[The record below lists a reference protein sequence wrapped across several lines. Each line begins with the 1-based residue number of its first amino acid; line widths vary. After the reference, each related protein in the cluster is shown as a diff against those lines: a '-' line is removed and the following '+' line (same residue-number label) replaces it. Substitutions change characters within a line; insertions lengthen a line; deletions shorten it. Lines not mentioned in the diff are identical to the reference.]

1 MSSLLPVL
9 ALRLS
14 AAAGT
19 AFGTAYAELD
29 PELRAATKP
38 EFGHFQT
45 SLALRLAKSLGLPP
59 RVIAERLVA
68 AADLDDLCSL
78 SIAGPGFVNLTV
90 HPPALADAVN
100 SLPGR
105 LPARGQRVVVDY
117 SQPNV
122 AKQMHVGHLRSTV
135 IGDALCNVLAYVGY
149 EVVRQNHVGDWGTQ
163 FGMMVEQ
170 VLFEQLG
177 VESLDIEGLQQL
189 YQRGRKHFDTEPAFA
204 DRSRARVVLLQ
215 SGDAETLAIW
225 AQMVEVSLVEFDR
238 LYAVLGSPLTRAD
251 VVGESAYNDDLPVI
265 VDELAAAGLLTE
277 SEGAQC
283 AFLPGFVGRDGSP
296 LPVIVRKSDGGFGYS
311 ATDLAAVRHRVS
323 DLHADRIIYVV
334 DHRQALHFQQIFAL
348 ARTAGWL
355 PETVPAEH
363 VAFGTVLGPDG
374 KPFKTR
380 DGGTVRLAAL
390 LADAVA
396 RASALLAG
404 RDDALSE
411 PERLAIA
418 EAVGIGAVKYAD
430 LASDR
435 INDYVFDLDRMV
447 AMAGNTGPY
456 LQYAHARLTRLLEK
470 AGEAP
475 GRVTQLTEPAEQRLA
490 LLLTGFGDT
499 VVQVASSL
507 QPHKLCTYLYD
518 VASALSA
525 FYETCPVLTSAGEQR
540 ASRLGL
546 CAATRTVL
554 HDGLGLLGITAPD
567 SM

>member
-1 MSSLLPVL
+1 MSAFLPVL
-9 ALRLS
+9 AARLS
-14 AAAGT
+14 AAAAE
-19 AFGTAYAELD
+19 AFGTTYAEVD

-45 SLALRLAKSLGLPP
+45 SLALKLAKSLGLPP
-59 RVIAERLVA
+59 RTVASQLVA
-68 AADLDDLCSL
+68 AVDLEDLCSL
-78 SIAGPGFVNLTV
+78 SIAGPGFVNLTMHSAV
-90 HPPALADAVN
+90 LADAVN
-100 SLPGR
+100 SLPGP
-105 LPARGQRVVVDY
+105 LPSRGELVVVDY

-135 IGDALCNVLAYVGY
+135 IGDALCNVLSYVGY

-170 VLFEQLG
+170 VLFEGLQ

-189 YQRGRKHFDTEPAFA
+189 YQRGRKHFDSEPGFA
-204 DRSRARVVLLQ
+204 DQSRARVVLLQ

-225 AQMVEVSLVEFDR
+225 EQMVEVSLVEFDR
-238 LYAVLGSPLTRAD
+238 LYAVLGSPLRRSD
-251 VVGESAYNDDLPVI
+251 VVGESAYNDQLPGI
-265 VDELAAAGLLTE
+265 VDDLAAAGLLTE

-311 ATDLAAVRHRVS
+311 ATDLAAVRHRVA

-334 DHRQALHFQQIFAL
+334 DHRQGLHFQQIFAL
-348 ARTAGWL
+348 ARSAGWL
-355 PETVPAEH
+355 PSNVPAEH

-380 DGGTVRLAAL
+380 DGGTVRLASL
-390 LADAVA
+390 LADAVS
-396 RASALLAG
+396 RASALLAE
-404 RDDALSE
+404 RDLAESE
-411 PERLAIA
+411 RSAIA

-430 LASDR
+430 LSSDR

-447 AMAGNTGPY
+447 AMSGNTGPY
-456 LQYAHARLTRLLEK
+456 LQYAHARLTRLLSK
-470 AGEAP
+470 ADEAP
-475 GRVTQLTEPAEQRLA
+475 GPVTLLMEPAEQRLA
-490 LLLTGFGDT
+490 LLLTGFGDV
-499 VVQVASSL
+499 VVQVAETL
-507 QPHKLCTYLYD
+507 QPHKLCTYLYE

-525 FYETCPVLTSAGEQR
+525 FYETCPVLTSSGELR

-554 HDGLGLLGITAPD
+554 QDGLGLLGIKAPD